1 MSRAAVKNEPLRA
14 PKQETATMTEKM
26 IPPIAPKIARPKSR
40 ATVFE
45 RSTVDSRRTLQASNT
60 VKWRWYS
67 PCLEQ
72 GNRIHLQVGIETWS
86 DNQRLYH
93 SSGRLERTVVIT
105 MLEWMIRGR
114 FLPAFFISP
123 TIKLAEG
130 SVGSLKLRSDD
141 RYHTLVPTVICPE
154 PREQG
159 KGIRRRI
166 R

>member
-1 MSRAAVKNEPLRA
+1 
-14 PKQETATMTEKM
+14 MTEKM
-26 IPPIAPKIARPKSR
+26 IAPIAPKIARPKSR

-60 VKWRWYS
+60 LKWKRYS
-67 PCLEQ
+67 PCLERE
-72 GNRIHLQVGIETWS
+72 NRIHLRVGIETWS
-86 DNQRLYH
+86 HCQRLDH
-93 SSGRLERTVVIT
+93 SSGRLERTVVIS

-130 SVGSLKLRSDD
+130 SVGSLKLRRNN
-141 RYHTLVPTVICPE
+141 RYHTLVPTVIRPE

-166 R
+166 RRRAFKR